1 MRNYLFASF
10 FSCRILQSLLVSHFS
25 ISILIVKR
33 EELCQLKWPV
43 LLLANLLIF
52 FLVFHHYCPKINW
65 DYAFYCLI
73 LTFLSV
79 CAFFPVKFIDFK
91 IGAASGYIRF
101 EEPEAAQ
108 KARAAA
114 VLSEQ
119 GGVLVKNY
127 IAILEPVT
135 GRQKLL
141 SSYFLRLYGSSV
153 REIVKFIN

>member
-1 MRNYLFASF
+1 MPAQVACALVGKFAHLFLGLSP
-10 FSCRILQSLLVSHFS
+10 LLS
-25 ISILIVKR
+25 
-33 EELCQLKWPV
+33 Q
-43 LLLANLLIF
+43 
-52 FLVFHHYCPKINW
+52 INW